1 MEEETEINYC
11 GEETGRI
18 DMKND
23 KTRDAKKTERTTLK
37 FYIKKQYK
45 TNTFYPS
52 CQNLAR

>member
-23 KTRDAKKTERTTLK
+23 KTRDAKKTERTALK
-37 FYIKKQYK
+37 F
-45 TNTFYPS
+45 
-52 CQNLAR
+52 